1 MKKFKMT
8 ISIVLSVLICFGGA
22 VSAFAADTNLENNSY
37 ATGTVDGKLTA
48 NAISSYY
55 NNYADVEKFH
65 IQQNP
70 DLTISKIVASDTEVT
85 VDNFTA
91 DYEYVS
97 STVITA
103 ELPVFGGYYR
113 SADYNF
119 IVFGQNNPEDSDDV
133 EVIRVVKYT
142 HNWERLGALSIYG
155 ANTYIPFDAGSCRM
169 SDDGET
175 LFIHT
180 SHEMYLYSDGKH
192 HQANLQLY
200 VKMSDMTKTYIAYAI
215 SNIGTGYC
223 SHSFDQ
229 YIKND
234 GAYVY
239 TVDHGDAHPRSVVI
253 CKKDTSGKMVKYKD
267 LLKIV
272 GASGDNTTGVTLG
285 DFELTGNKCIT
296 AGISSDQ
303 SDENANTY
311 IRNVFLAFT
320 DKNLDEVNLV
330 WLTDFSVS
338 NAVQRPEIIL
348 LENNMFYVVWNEKNG
363 SSYRG
368 RVMKVD
374 ENGTVL
380 EEYSIPVAFSEC
392 EPIIIGEDL
401 VWFNSDG
408 KKTVF
413 YHINP
418 AAYSPLTEEEALFY
432 TVDENGNATIT
443 GISNLF
449 MDDELVIPEV
459 IDGHPVVAIGA
470 SAFKSSKNAFSSVVI
485 PGSVKTIAEYAFN
498 NKGGLKSITLGK
510 GIETIGDYAFS
521 GTDIES
527 ITIPDSVTSMGSD
540 AFSYCDNVTEL
551 TIPGSIKTIA
561 NSAFFSMDNLET
573 VTILDGVETIEKYAF
588 CGSPKLTTVNLPD
601 SVSSLGAGCFQ
612 LTALTELYIPLGV
625 TDFSRSV
632 INKCDTI
639 TQYAVSPEH
648 TRYTVVDGI
657 LFSKDMKT
665 VISYPSAKSGTVY
678 TIPSST
684 VEIEESAFE
693 GCNNLEEVYCPKSI
707 ILVCNYAFY
716 NCANLKKVTF
726 DGKLYYLAYYVFMN
740 CPSLESVTAK
750 SDKLYSGVFKNCT
763 SLKNVAMSGSFS
775 SIPTDCFA
783 NCTSLESIVLPSGVK
798 SVGSKAFSG
807 CTALKE
813 LILRPAVTTIDDT
826 AFNGCENLSLYCC
839 SDSTAHTYAV
849 NKEIPY
855 VLIDRIL
862 AVDGT
867 DTVVDN
873 ENKLIYGVQP
883 AQTGLTETL
892 QPAMEGY
899 SISADSEKVYT
910 GMTVALADDS
920 NSKLAEY
927 TVVIF
932 GDVNGDSWYDGQDA
946 IIVDCLANGMLTKD
960 NVSEAVYT
968 AADCNHDG
976 VIDQL
981 DVDLLNE
988 AGALLANVDQSK
1000 SAEVLLETSAEYVEY
1015 IDLIDQSPEI
1025 ETEDDTDIPD
1035 VDVETEETPEADTED
1050 AKVDIFEM
1058 ILNFIKSIF
1067 EMLLSYIPMPLK

>member
-8 ISIVLSVLICFGGA
+8 ISIVLSVLICFGVA

-234 GAYVY
+234 GSYVY

-253 CKKDTSGKMVKYKD
+253 CKKDTSGNMVKYKN

-285 DFELTGNKCIT
+285 DFELTDNKCIT

-303 SDENANTY
+303 SDEKANTY

-363 SSYRG
+363 SSYHG

-485 PGSVKTIAEYAFN
+485 PGCVKTIAEYAFN

-588 CGSPKLTTVNLPD
+588 CGSPKLTTVILPD

-612 LTALTELYIPLGV
+612 RTGLTELYIPLGV
-625 TDFSRSV
+625 TSFSTDTVLVCNSLAEYSV
-632 INKCDTI
+632 
-639 TQYAVSPEH
+639 SSEH
-648 TRYTVVDGI
+648 TTYTVKDGV
-657 LFSKDMKT
+657 LFSKDMQT
-665 VISYPSAKSGTVY
+665 LVSYPAGKADVRYEVPSGVRKVGY
-678 TIPSST
+678 
-684 VEIEESAFE
+684 SAFE
-693 GCNNLEEVYCPKSI
+693 YCSKIEEVHCPKSVTWI
-707 ILVCNYAFY
+707 DTYSFY
-716 NCANLKKVTF
+716 NCTALKKITF
-726 DGKLYYLAYYVFMN
+726 DGSISYFAYYAFMD
-740 CPSLESVTAK
+740 CTSLESVTAYCYN
-750 SDKLYSGVFKNCT
+750 LYTGAFKNCT
-763 SLKNVAMSGSFS
+763 SLKSVTLTGPLS
-775 SIPTDCFA
+775 SVPSDCFA
-783 NCTSLESIVLPSGVK
+783 GCTLLESVVLPSGVK
-798 SVGSKAFSG
+798 SFGSNAFSNCAG
-807 CTALKE
+807 LEKM
-813 LILRPAVTTIDDT
+813 ILRPAVTKIDDT

-899 SISADSEKVYT
+899 SISADSEKVHT
-910 GMTVALADDS
+910 GMTVTLADES

-932 GDVNGDSWYDGQDA
+932 GDVNGDGWYDGQDA
-946 IIVDCLANGMLTKD
+946 IIVDCLANGMLTKES
-960 NVSEAVYT
+960 VGEAVYM

-976 VIDQL
+976 VIDQF
-981 DVDLLNE
+981 DVDLLNQ
-988 AGALLANVDQSK
+988 AGTLLVNVDQTK
-1000 SAEVLLETSAEYVEY
+1000 PAEVLLETSSEYVEY
-1015 IDLIDQSPEI
+1015 LGLIAQA
-1025 ETEDDTDIPD
+1025 
-1035 VDVETEETPEADTED
+1035 PEADTDNTTQQD
-1050 AKVDIFEM
+1050 AELDIFGM
-1058 ILNFIKSIF
+1058 IIDFIKLIV
-1067 EMLLSYIPMPLK
+1067 ETILSYIPMLLE